1 LKSKLNYTL
10 LLILL
15 VLCGCR
21 SEQGQELDGQDLQSE
36 SVSQGVPHNHQE
48 TAIAAVKP
56 SGEYE
61 SEMQSSEGWVIDTT
75 LPFQGK
81 VIEISHSVTD
91 KNDCHMCTTD
101 VRLRI
106 ILPATNE
113 LISEVPME
121 VSTSWGSVNS
131 DGFRLMEYDSEYA
144 VAYTTGY
151 GSQGNWRQFVEIFD
165 LINLTGKPVKKY
177 HYLVECDHGSNFTM
191 LPKAVQDEYRAAPGG
206 DTLNGNHWVYHK
218 GVLKSNWKLRADGDM
233 EFIFDGNYYSY
244 EPIFRSGGREFM
256 TYNAPSYSVIQP
268 GPWGKMKEPV
278 SVKIKGPTGQ
288 YKIGFDDLC
297 PYLKETLTGK
307 FLMR

>member
-1 LKSKLNYTL
+1 MNHTPF
-10 LLILL
+10 L
-15 VLCGCR
+15 VLLMLYGCM
-21 SEQGQELDGQDLQSE
+21 SEPMQELDGQDVLNE
-36 SVSQGVPHNHQE
+36 IVSQGIQHNHQE
-48 TAIAAVKP
+48 TAMGTVKP
-56 SGEYE
+56 SGVDK
-61 SEMQSSEGWVIDTT
+61 SEIQNPEGWVIDTT

-81 VIEISHSVTD
+81 VVEISHSVTD

-106 ILPATNE
+106 ILPTTNE
-113 LISEVPME
+113 LVSEVPME

-131 DGFRLMEYDSEYA
+131 DGFRLLEYGSEYA

-151 GSQGNWRQFVEIFD
+151 GSQGNWREFIEIFD
-165 LINLTGKPVKKY
+165 LVTLTGKPFKKY
-177 HYLVECDHGSNFTM
+177 HYRSQCDHGSNFAK
-191 LPKAVQDEYRAAPGG
+191 LPKAVQDEYRAARGG
-206 DTLNGNHWVYHK
+206 DTLNGKHWVYHG
-218 GVLKSNWKLRADGDM
+218 GVLKSNWKLRDDGDM